1 MNSEQETINLRREE
15 NELNLSDL
23 FHIVLANWYWF
34 VLSVLVCAGVAVLYL
49 KWAPK
54 VYTRTASVLIK
65 DNSKGGGLSE
75 SAAFEELN
83 MFNVK
88 SNVDNEVL
96 VFKSKRLMS
105 VVAERLNLDISYTIK
120 DGLRTEELYTQSPI
134 AVRFPEA
141 EASQSFSLVA
151 TPLSAGEILLSGFST
166 NEAKSLKVALND
178 TVSTPVGKLVVTPT
192 LYYADKYF
200 GKAVTISKRNREE
213 IALTYSNS
221 LQVALASKTAT
232 IINLTLQDVSIPR
245 AEDVLNMLIAVYNE
259 DAINDK
265 NQVTVNTSNFIN
277 DRLIIIEEE
286 LGSVDADIE
295 TYKRE
300 NQLTDIS
307 SETGMYLQE
316 SSQYSKEGL
325 GLENQ
330 VTLAKYIRDYLTDPH
345 KSSDLIPANTGIA
358 DVNIEGQISEYN
370 NLLLKRDKLIGN
382 SSNKNPVVMDLNN
395 SLSAMKQTIIRAIDN
410 LIVGLNIQLKNIR
423 EQEEQTSKRIEAV
436 PAQQKYVLTVE
447 RQQKIKEEL
456 YLYLLNKREENALT
470 QAITESNA
478 RIIDAASGSSAPVAP
493 KTMTIFL
500 ASIVLGLAIPMGVFW
515 LLNVT
520 DTKVRTRKELDEV
533 LTIPFLGNI
542 PRHGSNKGEDSDGIV
557 VRENS
562 RDSASEAFRIIRTNM
577 DFMRVKSE
585 KLQVVM
591 FTSANPG
598 AGKTFV
604 SSNLAMSIA
613 QTNKRVVL
621 IDVDIRKGTL
631 SGIFSNSSNRMG
643 LTHYLSGSTDK
654 LDDIVGR
661 SEEYDKLDVIF
672 SGPVPPNP
680 AELLLSERFDRL
692 IAELRKRYDYI
703 IVDNVPAGM
712 VADASIVNRVADL
725 TIFVVRSGVM
735 DRRQLPELEN
745 MYRQEQLRNM
755 SVILNGI
762 PSEHRGYGYSYG
774 YGYGYGYGNESHSH
788 NRKRKSLKNLFSR
801 LLKQ

>member
-1 MNSEQETINLRREE
+1 
-15 NELNLSDL
+15 
-23 FHIVLANWYWF
+23 
-34 VLSVLVCAGVAVLYL
+34 
-49 KWAPK
+49 
-54 VYTRTASVLIK
+54 
-65 DNSKGGGLSE
+65 
-75 SAAFEELN
+75 
-83 MFNVK
+83 
-88 SNVDNEVL
+88 
-96 VFKSKRLMS
+96 MS

-410 LIVGLNIQLKNIR
+410 LIVGLNIKIKNIR
-423 EQEEQTSKRIEAV
+423 EREAQTSRRISAV
-436 PAQQKYVLTVE
+436 PTQQKYVLSVE

-456 YLYLLNKREENALT
+456 YLYLLNKREENALS

-478 RIIDAASGSSAPVAP
+478 RVIDAAQGSRSPVAP
-493 KTMTIFL
+493 KSMMILL
-500 ASIVLGLAIPMGVFW
+500 AAVVLGLAIPAGIIW
-515 LLNVT
+515 LQMVMNT
-520 DTKVRTRKELDEV
+520 TVRTRKDVEDAV
-533 LTIPFLGNI
+533 SIPFLGEI
-542 PRHGSNKGEDSDGIV
+542 PLRDKKNKDEIV
-557 VRENS
+557 VRENG
-562 RDSASEAFRIIRTNM
+562 RDSISEAFRIVRTNM
-577 DFMRVKSE
+577 DFMRVKA
-585 KLQVVM
+585 KDMKVVM
-591 FTSANPG
+591 FTSFNPN

-604 SSNLAMSIA
+604 SMNLAMSFALTRKKVIL
-613 QTNKRVVL
+613 VDL
-621 IDVDIRKGTL
+621 DIRKGTL
-631 SGIFSNSSNRMG
+631 SGHVSGTTNMG
-643 LTHYLSGSTDK
+643 ITNYLSGK
-654 LDDIVGR
+654 VDDIN
-661 SEEYDKLDVIF
+661 SIIKKEELATNLDIIHT
-672 SGPVPPNP
+672 GPVPPNP
-680 AELLLSERFDRL
+680 SELLLSDRL
-692 IAELRKRYDYI
+692 EALIEELKKRYDYI
-703 IVDNVPAGM
+703 ILDNVPAGL
-712 VADASIVNRVADL
+712 VADAAIVNRVADL
-725 TIFVVRSGVM
+725 TIYILRAGLM
-735 DRRQLPELEN
+735 DRRQLP
-745 MYRQEQLRNM
+745 
-755 SVILNGI
+755 
-762 PSEHRGYGYSYG
+762 
-774 YGYGYGYGNESHSH
+774 
-788 NRKRKSLKNLFSR
+788 
-801 LLKQ
+801 

>member
-151 TPLSAGEILLSGFST
+151 TPLSAGEVLLSGFST
-166 NEAKSLKVALND
+166 DEAKSLKVALND

-213 IALTYSNS
+213 IALAYSNS

-410 LIVGLNIQLKNIR
+410 LIVGLNIKIKNIR
-423 EQEEQTSKRIEAV
+423 EREAQTSRRISAV
-436 PAQQKYVLTVE
+436 PTQQKYVLSVE

-456 YLYLLNKREENALT
+456 YLYLLNKREENALS

-478 RIIDAASGSSAPVAP
+478 RVIDAAQGSRSPVAP
-493 KTMTIFL
+493 KSMMILL
-500 ASIVLGLAIPMGVFW
+500 AAVVLGLAIPAGIIW
-515 LLNVT
+515 LQMVMNT
-520 DTKVRTRKELDEV
+520 TVRTRKDVEDAV
-533 LTIPFLGNI
+533 SIPFLGEI
-542 PRHGSNKGEDSDGIV
+542 PLRDKKNKDEIV
-557 VRENS
+557 VRENG
-562 RDSASEAFRIIRTNM
+562 RDSISEAFRIVRTNM
-577 DFMRVKSE
+577 DFMRVKA
-585 KLQVVM
+585 KDMKVVM
-591 FTSANPG
+591 FTSFNPN

-604 SSNLAMSIA
+604 SMNLAMSFALTRKKVIL
-613 QTNKRVVL
+613 VDL
-621 IDVDIRKGTL
+621 DIRKGTL
-631 SGIFSNSSNRMG
+631 SGHVSGTTNMG
-643 LTHYLSGSTDK
+643 ITNYLSGK
-654 LDDIVGR
+654 VDDIN
-661 SEEYDKLDVIF
+661 SIIKKEELATNLDIIHT
-672 SGPVPPNP
+672 GPVPPNP
-680 AELLLSERFDRL
+680 SELLLSDRL
-692 IAELRKRYDYI
+692 EALIEELKKRYDYI
-703 IVDNVPAGM
+703 ILDNVPAGL
-712 VADASIVNRVADL
+712 VADAAIVNRVADL
-725 TIFVVRSGVM
+725 TIYILRAGLM
-735 DRRQLPELEN
+735 DRRQLPELEKL
-745 MYRQEQLRNM
+745 YRQGKFRNM
-755 SVILNGI
+755 SLVLNGVRYNR
-762 PSEHRGYGYSYG
+762 SGYG
-774 YGYGYGYGNESHSH
+774 YGYGYGYG
-788 NRKRKSLKNLFSR
+788 
-801 LLKQ
+801 

>member
-410 LIVGLNIQLKNIR
+410 LIVGLNIKIKNIR
-423 EQEEQTSKRIEAV
+423 EREAQTSRRISAV
-436 PAQQKYVLTVE
+436 PTQQKYVLSVE

-456 YLYLLNKREENALT
+456 YLYLLNKREENALS

-478 RIIDAASGSSAPVAP
+478 RVIDAAQGSRSPVAP
-493 KTMTIFL
+493 KSMMILL
-500 ASIVLGLAIPMGVFW
+500 AAVVLGLAIPAGIIW
-515 LLNVT
+515 LQMVMNT
-520 DTKVRTRKELDEV
+520 TVRTRKDVEDAV
-533 LTIPFLGNI
+533 SIPFLGEI
-542 PRHGSNKGEDSDGIV
+542 PLRDKKNKDEIV
-557 VRENS
+557 VRENG
-562 RDSASEAFRIIRTNM
+562 RDSISEAFRIVRTNM
-577 DFMRVKSE
+577 DFMRVKA
-585 KLQVVM
+585 KDMKVVM
-591 FTSANPG
+591 FTSFNPN

-604 SSNLAMSIA
+604 SMNLAMSFALTRKKVIL
-613 QTNKRVVL
+613 VDL
-621 IDVDIRKGTL
+621 DIRKGTL
-631 SGIFSNSSNRMG
+631 SGHVSGSTNMG
-643 LTHYLSGSTDK
+643 ITNYLSGK
-654 LDDIVGR
+654 VDDIN
-661 SEEYDKLDVIF
+661 SIIKKEELATNLDIIHT
-672 SGPVPPNP
+672 GPVPPNP
-680 AELLLSERFDRL
+680 SELLLSDRL
-692 IAELRKRYDYI
+692 EALIEELKKRYDYI
-703 IVDNVPAGM
+703 ILDNVPAGL
-712 VADASIVNRVADL
+712 VADAAIVNRVADL
-725 TIFVVRSGVM
+725 TIYILRAGLM
-735 DRRQLPELEN
+735 DRRQLPELEKL
-745 MYRQEQLRNM
+745 YRQGKFRNM
-755 SVILNGI
+755 SLVLNGVRYNR
-762 PSEHRGYGYSYG
+762 SG
-774 YGYGYGYGNESHSH
+774 YGYGYGYGNE
-788 NRKRKSLKNLFSR
+788 KKK
-801 LLKQ
+801 

>member
-410 LIVGLNIQLKNIR
+410 LIVGLNIKIKNIR
-423 EQEEQTSKRIEAV
+423 EREAQTSRRISAV
-436 PAQQKYVLTVE
+436 PTQQKYVLSVE

-456 YLYLLNKREENALT
+456 YLYLLNKREENALS

-478 RIIDAASGSSAPVAP
+478 RVIDAAQGSRSPVAP
-493 KTMTIFL
+493 KSMMILL
-500 ASIVLGLAIPMGVFW
+500 AAVVLGLAIPAGIIW
-515 LLNVT
+515 LQMVMNT
-520 DTKVRTRKELDEV
+520 TVRTRKDVEDAV
-533 LTIPFLGNI
+533 SIPFLGEI
-542 PRHGSNKGEDSDGIV
+542 PLRDKKNKDEIV
-557 VRENS
+557 VRENG
-562 RDSASEAFRIIRTNM
+562 RDSISEAFRIVRTNM
-577 DFMRVKSE
+577 DFMRVKA
-585 KLQVVM
+585 KDMKVVM
-591 FTSANPG
+591 FTSFNPN

-604 SSNLAMSIA
+604 SMNLAMSFALTRKKVIL
-613 QTNKRVVL
+613 VDL
-621 IDVDIRKGTL
+621 DIRKGTL
-631 SGIFSNSSNRMG
+631 SGHVSGSTNMG
-643 LTHYLSGSTDK
+643 ITNYLSGK
-654 LDDIVGR
+654 VDDIN
-661 SEEYDKLDVIF
+661 SIIKKEELATNLDIIHT
-672 SGPVPPNP
+672 GPVPPNP
-680 AELLLSERFDRL
+680 SELLLSDRL
-692 IAELRKRYDYI
+692 EALIEELKKRYDYI
-703 IVDNVPAGM
+703 ILDCPPSLGLITLGGRCSDYKPCSRPDHLYPACRIDGPPA
-712 VADASIVNRVADL
+712 V
-725 TIFVVRSGVM
+725 T
-735 DRRQLPELEN
+735 
-745 MYRQEQLRNM
+745 
-755 SVILNGI
+755 
-762 PSEHRGYGYSYG
+762 
-774 YGYGYGYGNESHSH
+774 
-788 NRKRKSLKNLFSR
+788 
-801 LLKQ
+801 

>member
-410 LIVGLNIQLKNIR
+410 LIVGLNIKIKNIR
-423 EQEEQTSKRIEAV
+423 EREAQTSRRISAV
-436 PAQQKYVLTVE
+436 PTQQKYVLSVE

-456 YLYLLNKREENALT
+456 YLYLLNKREENALS

-478 RIIDAASGSSAPVAP
+478 RVIDAAQGSRSPVAP
-493 KTMTIFL
+493 KSMMILL
-500 ASIVLGLAIPMGVFW
+500 AAVVLGLAIPAGIIW
-515 LLNVT
+515 LQMVMNT
-520 DTKVRTRKELDEV
+520 TVRTRKDVEDAV
-533 LTIPFLGNI
+533 SIPFLGEI
-542 PRHGSNKGEDSDGIV
+542 PLRDKKNKDEIV
-557 VRENS
+557 VRENG
-562 RDSASEAFRIIRTNM
+562 RDSISEAFRIVRTNM
-577 DFMRVKSE
+577 DFMRVKA
-585 KLQVVM
+585 KDMKVVM
-591 FTSANPG
+591 FTSFNPN

-604 SSNLAMSIA
+604 SMNLAMSFALTRKKVIL
-613 QTNKRVVL
+613 VDL
-621 IDVDIRKGTL
+621 DIRKGTL
-631 SGIFSNSSNRMG
+631 SGHVSGTTNMG
-643 LTHYLSGSTDK
+643 ITNYLSGK
-654 LDDIVGR
+654 VDDIN
-661 SEEYDKLDVIF
+661 SIIKKEELATNLDIIHT
-672 SGPVPPNP
+672 GPVPPNP
-680 AELLLSERFDRL
+680 SELLLSDRL
-692 IAELRKRYDYI
+692 EALIEELKKRYDYI
-703 IVDNVPAGM
+703 ILDNVPAGL
-712 VADASIVNRVADL
+712 VADAAIVNRVADL
-725 TIFVVRSGVM
+725 TIYILRAGLM
-735 DRRQLPELEN
+735 DRRQLPELEKL
-745 MYRQEQLRNM
+745 YRQGKFRNM
-755 SVILNGI
+755 SLVLNGVRYNR
-762 PSEHRGYGYSYG
+762 SG
-774 YGYGYGYGNESHSH
+774 YGYGYGYGNE
-788 NRKRKSLKNLFSR
+788 KKK
-801 LLKQ
+801 

>member
-410 LIVGLNIQLKNIR
+410 LIVGLNIKIKNIR
-423 EQEEQTSKRIEAV
+423 EREAQTSRRISAV
-436 PAQQKYVLTVE
+436 PTQQKYVLSVE

-456 YLYLLNKREENALT
+456 YLYLLNKREENALS

-478 RIIDAASGSSAPVAP
+478 RVIDAAQGSRSPVAP
-493 KTMTIFL
+493 KSMMILL
-500 ASIVLGLAIPMGVFW
+500 AAVVLGLAIPAGIIW
-515 LLNVT
+515 LQMVMNT
-520 DTKVRTRKELDEV
+520 TVRTRKDVEDAV
-533 LTIPFLGNI
+533 SIPFLGEI
-542 PRHGSNKGEDSDGIV
+542 PLRDKKNKDE
-557 VRENS
+557 
-562 RDSASEAFRIIRTNM
+562 
-577 DFMRVKSE
+577 
-585 KLQVVM
+585 
-591 FTSANPG
+591 
-598 AGKTFV
+598 
-604 SSNLAMSIA
+604 
-613 QTNKRVVL
+613 
-621 IDVDIRKGTL
+621 
-631 SGIFSNSSNRMG
+631 
-643 LTHYLSGSTDK
+643 
-654 LDDIVGR
+654 
-661 SEEYDKLDVIF
+661 
-672 SGPVPPNP
+672 
-680 AELLLSERFDRL
+680 
-692 IAELRKRYDYI
+692 
-703 IVDNVPAGM
+703 
-712 VADASIVNRVADL
+712 
-725 TIFVVRSGVM
+725 
-735 DRRQLPELEN
+735 
-745 MYRQEQLRNM
+745 
-755 SVILNGI
+755 
-762 PSEHRGYGYSYG
+762 
-774 YGYGYGYGNESHSH
+774 
-788 NRKRKSLKNLFSR
+788 
-801 LLKQ
+801 

>member
-151 TPLSAGEILLSGFST
+151 TPLSAGEVLLSGFST
-166 NEAKSLKVALND
+166 DEAKSLKVALND

-213 IALTYSNS
+213 IALAYSNS

-259 DAINDK
+259 GAINDK

-345 KSSDLIPANTGIA
+345 KSADLIPANTGIA

-410 LIVGLNIQLKNIR
+410 LIVGLNIKIKNIR
-423 EQEEQTSKRIEAV
+423 EREAQTSRRISAV
-436 PAQQKYVLTVE
+436 PTQQKYVLSVE

-456 YLYLLNKREENALT
+456 YLYLLNKREENALS

-478 RIIDAASGSSAPVAP
+478 RVIDAAQGSRSPVAP
-493 KTMTIFL
+493 KSMMILL
-500 ASIVLGLAIPMGVFW
+500 AAVVLGLAIPAGIIW
-515 LLNVT
+515 LQMVMNT
-520 DTKVRTRKELDEV
+520 TVRTRKDVEDAV
-533 LTIPFLGNI
+533 SIPFLGEI
-542 PRHGSNKGEDSDGIV
+542 PLRDKKNKDEIV
-557 VRENS
+557 VRENG
-562 RDSASEAFRIIRTNM
+562 RDSISEAFRIVRTNM
-577 DFMRVKSE
+577 DFMRVKA
-585 KLQVVM
+585 KDMKVVM
-591 FTSANPG
+591 FTSFNPN

-604 SSNLAMSIA
+604 SMNLAMSFALTRKKVIL
-613 QTNKRVVL
+613 VDL
-621 IDVDIRKGTL
+621 DIRKGTL
-631 SGIFSNSSNRMG
+631 SGHVSGSTNMG
-643 LTHYLSGSTDK
+643 ITNYLSGK
-654 LDDIVGR
+654 VDDIN
-661 SEEYDKLDVIF
+661 SIIKKEELATNLDIIHT
-672 SGPVPPNP
+672 GPVPPNP
-680 AELLLSERFDRL
+680 SELLLSDRL
-692 IAELRKRYDYI
+692 EALIEELKKRYDYI
-703 IVDNVPAGM
+703 ILDNVPAGL
-712 VADASIVNRVADL
+712 VADAAIVNRVADL
-725 TIFVVRSGVM
+725 TIYILRAGLM
-735 DRRQLPELEN
+735 DRRQLPELEKL
-745 MYRQEQLRNM
+745 YRQGKFRNM
-755 SVILNGI
+755 SLVLNGVRYNR
-762 PSEHRGYGYSYG
+762 SGYG
-774 YGYGYGYGNESHSH
+774 YGYGYGYGNE
-788 NRKRKSLKNLFSR
+788 KKK
-801 LLKQ
+801 

>member
-1 MNSEQETINLRREE
+1 MNCNPPFT
-15 NELNLSDL
+15 
-23 FHIVLANWYWF
+23 
-34 VLSVLVCAGVAVLYL
+34 
-49 KWAPK
+49 
-54 VYTRTASVLIK
+54 
-65 DNSKGGGLSE
+65 
-75 SAAFEELN
+75 
-83 MFNVK
+83 
-88 SNVDNEVL
+88 
-96 VFKSKRLMS
+96 
-105 VVAERLNLDISYTIK
+105 
-120 DGLRTEELYTQSPI
+120 SPI

-410 LIVGLNIQLKNIR
+410 LIVGLNIKIKNIR
-423 EQEEQTSKRIEAV
+423 EREAQTSRRISAV
-436 PAQQKYVLTVE
+436 PTQQKYVLSVE

-456 YLYLLNKREENALT
+456 YLYLLNKREENALS

-478 RIIDAASGSSAPVAP
+478 RVIDAAQGSRSPVAP
-493 KTMTIFL
+493 KSMMILL
-500 ASIVLGLAIPMGVFW
+500 AAVVLGLAIPAGIIW
-515 LLNVT
+515 LQMVMNT
-520 DTKVRTRKELDEV
+520 TVRTRKDVEDAV
-533 LTIPFLGNI
+533 SIPFLGEI
-542 PRHGSNKGEDSDGIV
+542 PLRDKKNKDEIV
-557 VRENS
+557 VRENG
-562 RDSASEAFRIIRTNM
+562 RDSISEAFRIVRTNM
-577 DFMRVKSE
+577 DFMRVKA
-585 KLQVVM
+585 KDMKVVM
-591 FTSANPG
+591 FTSFNPN

-604 SSNLAMSIA
+604 SMNLAMSFALTRKKVIL
-613 QTNKRVVL
+613 VDL
-621 IDVDIRKGTL
+621 DIRKGTL
-631 SGIFSNSSNRMG
+631 SGHVSGSTNMG
-643 LTHYLSGSTDK
+643 ITNYLSGK
-654 LDDIVGR
+654 VDDIN
-661 SEEYDKLDVIF
+661 SIIKKEELATNLDIIHT
-672 SGPVPPNP
+672 GPVPPNP
-680 AELLLSERFDRL
+680 SELLLSDRL
-692 IAELRKRYDYI
+692 EALIEELKKRYDYI
-703 IVDNVPAGM
+703 ILDNVPAGL
-712 VADASIVNRVADL
+712 VADAAIVNRVADL
-725 TIFVVRSGVM
+725 TI
-735 DRRQLPELEN
+735 
-745 MYRQEQLRNM
+745 
-755 SVILNGI
+755 
-762 PSEHRGYGYSYG
+762 
-774 YGYGYGYGNESHSH
+774 
-788 NRKRKSLKNLFSR
+788 
-801 LLKQ
+801 